1 MRSFFRVR
9 SWSTRARIKS
19 KRNPG
24 CSPSQEESGL
34 LAVTI
39 MGIALASQKRVSMEQ
54 SLEFTEHVRIL
65 LISTLFILLTAR
77 MDLSD
82 ITGLPIAALAF
93 VAVVI
98 FVARPTSVLLSTMR
112 SGLSVRERVFLSA
125 MAPRGVVA
133 AAVSSLFALELV
145 ETGYEE
151 ASILMPVTFAVI
163 ALTVLTSGLSAVPLL
178 RRLGLAQKKP
188 QGVLIVGA
196 GRVGRTVAQALRQ
209 HGFAALLVDSDP
221 GKVEEARSLGLDV
234 VKGEVLSRRVLRSL
248 DLDGIG
254 HLLALTPKTTT

>member
-1 MRSFFRVR
+1 MY
-9 SWSTRARIKS
+9 AGANQI
-19 KRNPG
+19 
-24 CSPSQEESGL
+24 QEESGL

-54 SLEFTEHVRIL
+54 SLEFTEHVRML

-82 ITGLPIAALAF
+82 ITGLPIATLAF

-98 FVARPTSVLLSTMR
+98 FVARPASVLLSTVR

-145 ETGYEE
+145 ETGY
-151 ASILMPVTFAVI
+151 
-163 ALTVLTSGLSAVPLL
+163 
-178 RRLGLAQKKP
+178 
-188 QGVLIVGA
+188 
-196 GRVGRTVAQALRQ
+196 
-209 HGFAALLVDSDP
+209 
-221 GKVEEARSLGLDV
+221 
-234 VKGEVLSRRVLRSL
+234 
-248 DLDGIG
+248 
-254 HLLALTPKTTT
+254 